1 MAESDSFII
10 KYDGQ
15 ALADHQIDIQDIAPA
30 LLGLADLLQEA
41 NRVVNGE
48 NTSLSV
54 KVKTGVIS
62 PGSVIV
68 DIYCEYV
75 SHPDL
80 LAIAVEKL
88 SSPEAIAIG
97 TLSGILS
104 FLGITPGAMFG
115 GLISFLLKSKNK
127 TIKSVEKEQTKAV
140 VTFSDGS
147 KADTNEKVL
156 DLLNNYKIRKSLA
169 QVIATPLAR
178 PGIDDV
184 EFKKAATTKE
194 GVKVFKSDAAYF
206 GVPEGEEFVVSDNT
220 VEIWVN
226 IEGMFFSERN
236 KWTFSDGRTRFT
248 APLHDDA
255 FLSNIQKGNEVFKA
269 GDRLLVKMKIV
280 QKQKFGFDMRVT
292 HEILNVIEHK
302 HLMTQMNLPLEN
314 Q

>member
-1 MAESDSFII
+1 MANVTPPQQVFEIPITEATEGSPRLLPQPTPYDNDVTLLY
-10 KYDGQ
+10 KY
-15 ALADHQIDIQDIAPA
+15 
-30 LLGLADLLQEA
+30 
-41 NRVVNGE
+41 
-48 NTSLSV
+48 
-54 KVKTGVIS
+54 
-62 PGSVIV
+62 
-68 DIYCEYV
+68 
-75 SHPDL
+75 
-80 LAIAVEKL
+80 
-88 SSPEAIAIG
+88 
-97 TLSGILS
+97 
-104 FLGITPGAMFG
+104 
-115 GLISFLLKSKNK
+115 
-127 TIKSVEKEQTKAV
+127 
-140 VTFSDGS
+140 
-147 KADTNEKVL
+147 
-156 DLLNNYKIRKSLA
+156 
-169 QVIATPLAR
+169 
-178 PGIDDV
+178 
-184 EFKKAATTKE
+184 
-194 GVKVFKSDAAYF
+194 AAYF